1 MNLKDVVKPK
11 LYTSKEVA
19 EFMSISTRRL
29 FRLIENGKLK
39 AINVAY
45 AGKKP
50 IYNFSAEAVQEYYD
64 GLQAAD
70 NGDQVQHE

>member
-29 FRLIENGKLK
+29 FRLVKSGKLK
-39 AINVAY
+39 AINIAY
-45 AGKKP
+45 AGDKP

-64 GLQAAD
+64 GLQVAVG
-70 NGDQVQHE
+70 GDQVLDE